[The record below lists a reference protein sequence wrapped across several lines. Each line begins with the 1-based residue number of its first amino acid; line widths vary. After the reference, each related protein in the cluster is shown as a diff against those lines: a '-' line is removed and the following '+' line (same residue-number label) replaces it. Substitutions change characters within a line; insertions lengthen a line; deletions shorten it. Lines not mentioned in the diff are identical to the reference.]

1 MGPHK
6 HKACAPAV
14 VAAVLAAMLALPATA
29 FGLTTDKATAK
40 PNEDGGSGVIGGMD
54 TRLTWEGT
62 VEDGEN
68 VTSVTL
74 SLPEDAS
81 FDGSSTRITVLEG
94 LNRVNVDGRAKA
106 DGGSVTVDFAEPVPA
121 GSLLRL
127 EVTGMKFPAAGGDYS
142 VEGSYTTDRAKK
154 DLAPSSAISII
165 ANTPLQSIV
174 NWLDEQPWV
183 EAWNSNQFLGM
194 FFKPQLL
201 VTSFSSLFPGWLLC
215 LAIVVAC
222 YPFAIVLGLLFSLL
236 KISKHRLCR
245 AIAVVYI
252 NILRGTPLFLQIY
265 IMFFGLPMVGINID
279 NNLLGIIV
287 MAVNSSAYL
296 AEIFRAG
303 IQSIPRGQYEAA
315 RSLGMSYVQTM
326 FSVILPQTVRRVIP
340 TVTSDFITAFK
351 DTSLLSSVGVMELM
365 MFSKNLT
372 TVSGNITP
380 YVAAG
385 IFYLIVTL
393 PLIKVVG
400 IVEERIARSERGAGP
415 RPKAAKQMKEAAD
428 AE

>member
-287 MAVNSSAYL
+287 MAVNSSA
-296 AEIFRAG
+296 R
-303 IQSIPRGQYEAA
+303 
-315 RSLGMSYVQTM
+315 
-326 FSVILPQTVRRVIP
+326 
-340 TVTSDFITAFK
+340 
-351 DTSLLSSVGVMELM
+351 
-365 MFSKNLT
+365 
-372 TVSGNITP
+372 
-380 YVAAG
+380 
-385 IFYLIVTL
+385 
-393 PLIKVVG
+393 
-400 IVEERIARSERGAGP
+400 
-415 RPKAAKQMKEAAD
+415 
-428 AE
+428 

>member
-94 LNRVNVDGRAKA
+94 LNRVNVDGQAKA

-154 DLAPSSAISII
+154 DLVPSSAISII

-215 LAIVVAC
+215 LGIVVAC

-315 RSLGMSYVQTM
+315 SSLGMSYVQTM

-400 IVEERIARSERGAGP
+400 IVEERIARS
-415 RPKAAKQMKEAAD
+415 
-428 AE
+428 